1 MSIRY
6 YVKAEEEENM
16 GKKICVIGLGYIG
29 LPTSAV
35 FAESGCE
42 VVGVDISEKVVNMLN
57 QGHIHIEEPGL
68 GEVIK
73 TQVEKGN
80 FRASLTPEKA
90 DAFIVAV
97 PTPNLDDEFRSC
109 DLTYVIQGIKK
120 IIPYLEKGNTVIVE
134 STIAPKSMDDH
145 VKPVL
150 EEAGFAIGS
159 DLYLAHCPERVL
171 PGQILYE
178 LRHNNRIV
186 GGITEECTEHAAEVY
201 ATFVEGEIIKT
212 EAKTAELSKCM
223 ENTFRDVNIALAN
236 ELAKICDELD
246 INCLDVIQMANK
258 HPRVNIHQPG
268 PGVGGHCLAIDP
280 YFICAKTPETAK
292 IIRLA
297 RDTNR
302 SMPQY
307 VVNKVK
313 MLLGETKNPKVAAFG
328 MTYKGNV
335 DDIRES
341 PAIEI
346 IDLLK
351 ANEIDVAIYDPHVDR
366 PECME
371 LDAAVKDADLIV
383 ILTDHNE
390 YKEMNHKHIAGL
402 MRNARLFDT
411 RNMIQEQQ
419 GSGLTVIN
427 YGNIYKYKTR

>member
-1 MSIRY
+1 M
-6 YVKAEEEENM
+6 K
-16 GKKICVIGLGYIG
+16 KKICIIGLGYIG
-29 LPTSAV
+29 LPTSAM
-35 FAESGCE
+35 FAQSGCE
-42 VVGVDISEKVVNMLN
+42 VVGVDISEKVVDTLN

-68 GEVIK
+68 EEVIK
-73 TQVEKGN
+73 KQVENGN

-97 PTPNLDDEFRSC
+97 PTPNLNDEFRSC
-109 DLTYVIQGIKK
+109 DLTYVIQGVEK

-134 STIAPKSMDDH
+134 STIAPKSMDDV
-145 VKPVL
+145 VKPIL
-150 EEAGFAIGS
+150 EKAGYEIGK

-186 GGITEECTEHAAEVY
+186 GGITKACTEHAAEVY

-236 ELAKICDELD
+236 ELAKICYELD

-280 YFICAKTPETAK
+280 YFICAKAPETAK

-302 SMPQY
+302 SMPQF
-307 VVNKVK
+307 VADKVK
-313 MLLGETKNPKVAAFG
+313 MLLKGIKDPKVAAFG

-341 PAIEI
+341 PSVEI
-346 IDLLK
+346 IELMK
-351 ANEIDVAIYDPHVDR
+351 SQGIEVRIYDPHVEREDCVSL
-366 PECME
+366 E
-371 LDAAVKDADLIV
+371 DAVRGADLIV

-390 YKEMNHKHIAGL
+390 YKNMEHKHIAEL
-402 MRNARLFDT
+402 MRNPKLFDT
-411 RNMIQEQQ
+411 RNIIKKQKD
-419 GSGLTVIN
+419 SGLKIIN
-427 YGNIYKYKTR
+427 YGNLYKNKKK